1 MTTEDGIANT
11 GARGAARA
19 SSNGFGIGFGN
30 SFGNPFAGLI
40 PVMLKEFIHIRR
52 DRATFF
58 FVLVIPAIQLLT
70 FGYGVNGNVRNVPTV
85 VYDAARTQESRRLLD
100 RFANS
105 GDFLLVAEVMSDEA
119 LNREIVAGRAQAG
132 IKIPPD
138 YTRQIIAG
146 ETATVLILVD
156 GSDAMVSSEASNVA
170 NAIAIRESA
179 DRLLEKLSVADGKVK
194 LPVEARRKLLF
205 NPDSR
210 SPNFLLPGL
219 IVLLMQMQTV
229 TMAALAIIRER
240 EKGTLE
246 QLFMTPVAPLG
257 LLIGKMVPYFAVAFA
272 VLAFTLGLTVWVF
285 AVPVAGSLPLL
296 LLLSIPFIFAILG
309 IGMLVSLRA
318 HSPAE
323 AIQLSIGV
331 ILPSIYLSGYI
342 FPIHTMPAFFQ
353 WVSQIIP
360 ATWMIQVMRGV
371 ILRGAGFEE
380 LSRNALAM
388 LVMSVA
394 LIGVSALRFRK
405 KIG

>member
-1 MTTEDGIANT
+1 MTTEERIAIA
-11 GARGAARA
+11 GAPGEARA
-19 SSNGFGIGFGN
+19 QGN
-30 SFGNPFAGLI
+30 SFGNPFAGLV

-52 DRATFF
+52 DPATFF

-70 FGYGVNGNVRNVPTV
+70 LGYGVNANVRNVPTA

-105 GDFLLVAEVMSDEA
+105 GDFRFVSEVMSDEA
-119 LNREIVAGRAQAG
+119 LNREIVSGRAQAG

-138 YTRQIIAG
+138 YTRRIVAG
-146 ETATVLILVD
+146 ETASVLVLVD
-156 GSDAMVSSEASNVA
+156 GSNAMVSGEASNVA
-170 NAIAIRESA
+170 NAVAVRESA
-179 DRLLEKLSVADGKVK
+179 DRLLEKLAAPDGPDGKDG

-219 IVLLMQMQTV
+219 IVLLMQMQTM
-229 TMAALAIIRER
+229 TMAAFAIIRER
-240 EKGTLE
+240 ERGTLE

-257 LLIGKMVPYFAVAFA
+257 LLVGKMVPYFAAAFTM
-272 VLAFTLGLTVWVF
+272 LAFTLALTVWVF
-285 AVPVAGSLPLL
+285 AVPIAGSLPLL

-309 IGMLVSLRA
+309 VGMLVSLRA
-318 HSPAE
+318 RTPVE
-323 AIQLSIGV
+323 AIQAAIGA

-342 FPIHTMPAFFQ
+342 FPVHTMSPIFQ
-353 WVSQIIP
+353 VVSRLIP

-371 ILRGAGFEE
+371 ILRGAGLED
-380 LSRNALAM
+380 LSRGA
-388 LVMSVA
+388 LVMFLMGVA
-394 LIGVSALRFRK
+394 LIGASALRFRK